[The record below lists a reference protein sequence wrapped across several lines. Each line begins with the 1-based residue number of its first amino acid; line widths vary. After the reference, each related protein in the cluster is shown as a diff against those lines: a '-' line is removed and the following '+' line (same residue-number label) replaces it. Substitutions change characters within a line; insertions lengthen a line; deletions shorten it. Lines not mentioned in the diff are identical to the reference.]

1 MKKFILFLISLVLL
15 SPIFFSINVEAG
27 SKAGVGVLNVP
38 PEFNN
43 INVDQVENTVRVYL
57 TLSDYN
63 SWEDIFDVNIILE
76 YYGSEVA
83 RFTFN
88 QYSVTTSYQK
98 TNIFTETS
106 KEGDLLQKD
115 KSTFSHSDQKET
127 VEDRCNFEL
136 LFVFRTTWFSH
147 FKIVTTDRE
156 GATATTQVDYSAED
170 MMRSSNMIMI
180 PGIDG
185 PIPVEISGMIL
196 NIIALV
202 GGAVGVFY
210 ISQKMNLIRGFSFGK
225 AK

>member
-1 MKKFILFLISLVLL
+1 MKKIMILILALVLL
-15 SPIFFSINVEAG
+15 FPFFFTINVKAA

-43 INVDQVENTVRVYL
+43 INVVQQDNNIRIYL

-63 SWEDIFDVNIILE
+63 SWEDIFDVNIILD

-83 RFTFN
+83 RFSFN

-98 TNIFTETS
+98 TNIFSETS
-106 KEGDLLQKD
+106 GEGNLLQKD
-115 KSTFSHSDQKET
+115 KCSFSHSDQKET

-136 LFVFRTTWFSH
+136 LFVFRTTWFTH
-147 FKIVTTDRE
+147 FEIITTDRE

-185 PIPVEISGMIL
+185 PIPVEISGIIL

-202 GGAVGVFY
+202 GGVIGVYY
-210 ISQKMNLIRGFSFGK
+210 ISKKLNIIRGISIGK